1 MTDEDPEDSGYKIHT
16 LLLDMRV
23 GTLGRATSG
32 RGDLFLA
39 DLPLPSF
46 KSRGGWLRVGSLS
59 DKQHETHIRQLY
71 ISMNAPYLTPQILR
85 NLCFSFLPGIT
96 AVPRKTEN
104 NAYAKF

>member
-32 RGDLFLA
+32 RGELFLA

-46 KSRGGWLRVGSLS
+46 KGEGAGYESV
-59 DKQHETHIRQLY
+59 HY
-71 ISMNAPYLTPQILR
+71 
-85 NLCFSFLPGIT
+85 GIT
-96 AVPRKTEN
+96 NTRPTFANYTSQ
-104 NAYAKF
+104 

>member
-23 GTLGRATSG
+23 DTLGRATSG

>member
-39 DLPLPSF
+39 NLPLPSF
-46 KSRGGWLRVGSLS
+46 KSRGSWVRVGLLW
-59 DKQHETHIRQLY
+59 DKQHETHIRQLH
-71 ISMNAPYLTPQILR
+71 ISINAPYLTPKILH
-85 NLCFSFLPGIT
+85 NLCFSFLLGIT
-96 AVPRKTEN
+96 AVPREIEN